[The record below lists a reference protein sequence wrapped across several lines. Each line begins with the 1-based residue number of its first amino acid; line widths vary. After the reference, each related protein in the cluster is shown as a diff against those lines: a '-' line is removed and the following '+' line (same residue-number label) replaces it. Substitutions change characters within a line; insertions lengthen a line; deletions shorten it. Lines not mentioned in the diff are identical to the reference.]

1 MMYSFK
7 FKINEKDIFNST
19 MNYNKSRITYLFD
32 IIFTLAAFII
42 ILYNLINKT
51 FSNFNIYYRLL
62 LIFCALLFP
71 VIQPILLYI
80 KSLAHAKKLKDINIL
95 MEFNED
101 SIKLSTNSENT
112 EVLYENVY
120 NFIKYK
126 NMIVVMYDSI
136 HGQIMPERIFM
147 KDGKS
152 IKNEF
157 YEYVASKIRNAR
169 EKQKEKNK

>member
-1 MMYSFK
+1 MYSFN

-42 ILYNLINKT
+42 IIYNLLNKT

-136 HGQIMPERIFM
+136 HGQIMPERIFI

>member
-1 MMYSFK
+1 MMYSFN

-42 ILYNLINKT
+42 IIYNLLNKT

-136 HGQIMPERIFM
+136 HGQIMPERIFI

>member
-1 MMYSFK
+1 MYSFN

>member
-32 IIFTLAAFII
+32 IIFTLVAFII
-42 ILYNLINKT
+42 IIYNLLNKT

-126 NMIVVMYDSI
+126 NMIVLMYDSI

>member
-32 IIFTLAAFII
+32 IIFTLVAFII
-42 ILYNLINKT
+42 IIYNLLNKT

-169 EKQKEKNK
+169 EKQKEKN